1 MMSPQCVVDHRRTTR
16 MWIGVDHR
24 VRVTYAVC
32 MFYIQQVTGFGRD
45 DWRPWGDERGYTSR
59 HAAVEALIAARPEG
73 TYRVVERGR

>member
-1 MMSPQCVVDHRRTTR
+1 
-16 MWIGVDHR
+16 
-24 VRVTYAVC
+24 